1 MFGVNNPGV
10 TVMTESPSAGAVP
23 TTEMDTE
30 PFGDEADIVPARKT
44 SRQDS
49 LSVGWGKA
57 SENEHI
63 AGICEPF
70 TSSCLRGIMYFD
82 PSLCYVY
89 IRTPYNQSII
99 HSLLL

>member
-23 TTEMDTE
+23 TTEMDTV

-49 LSVGWGKA
+49 VSVGWGKA
-57 SENEHI
+57 PENEHI
-63 AGICEPF
+63 SGICEPHN
-70 TSSCLRGIMYFD
+70 L
-82 PSLCYVY
+82 SLPAGHVY
-89 IRTPYNQSII
+89 
-99 HSLLL
+99 LA